1 MPPAKKPASNF
12 ETRISAGSLK
22 GKKIALPADEAARPT
37 RLRLRQSVF
46 NMLNS
51 RIDMPGKTVV
61 DICCGSGALGLE
73 ACSWGAA
80 QVTMVDTKT
89 ALAKENVDTL
99 GVGITVRV
107 VQADARTWTPAAPFD
122 VVLADPPYNSGMVQ
136 DLLARAAAI
145 GKPGAWWVV
154 ELGADEA
161 LDWTGFAD
169 TLERTYGVSKIG
181 IGRQL

>member
-1 MPPAKKPASNF
+1 MKPASGF
-12 ETRISAGSLK
+12 ETRISAGALK
-22 GKKIALPADEAARPT
+22 GKKISLPPGEETRPT
-37 RLRLRQSVF
+37 RLRLRQAVF

-80 QVTMVDTKT
+80 QVTLVDTKT
-89 ALAKENVDTL
+89 ALAKQNVEAL
-99 GVGITVRV
+99 GVAGKVRV
-107 VQADARTWTPAAPFD
+107 VQSDARAWTPTAPFD
-122 VVLADPPYNSGMVQ
+122 VVLADPPYASGMVQ
-136 DLLARAAAI
+136 GLLARAAI
-145 GKPGAWWVV
+145 LGKPGTWWVV
-154 ELGADEA
+154 ELGADEV
-161 LDWTGFAD
+161 LNWDGFAD